1 MRQPSARNN
10 GSFGGLHP
18 ETDRRTTRYDI
29 TLATLVDVPA
39 ILALQEVNLYENG
52 GGLSARQTGEWFQR
66 TMSEMPIVVGRREG
80 TLVGYLLATSL
91 AAKAHVAIVQTMLRV
106 FPPPPDCYLSGPGC
120 VADSERGNGLAAIL
134 YAALQARLA
143 GRPAMTF
150 IRVDNRPSL
159 RAHRKM
165 GMKELGEFVTDGET
179 YIAFGYN
186 G

>member
-1 MRQPSARNN
+1 VVSAHDERDADC
-10 GSFGGLHP
+10 G
-18 ETDRRTTRYDI
+18 R
-29 TLATLVDVPA
+29 PA
-39 ILALQEVNLYENG
+39 
-52 GGLSARQTGEWFQR
+52 
-66 TMSEMPIVVGRREG
+66 GRHAS
-80 TLVGYLLATSL
+80 GYLLATSL

-106 FPPPPDCYLSGPGC
+106 FPPPPDCYLYGPGC

-134 YAALQARLA
+134 YAALRARLA

-150 IRVDNRPSL
+150 VRVDNGPSL